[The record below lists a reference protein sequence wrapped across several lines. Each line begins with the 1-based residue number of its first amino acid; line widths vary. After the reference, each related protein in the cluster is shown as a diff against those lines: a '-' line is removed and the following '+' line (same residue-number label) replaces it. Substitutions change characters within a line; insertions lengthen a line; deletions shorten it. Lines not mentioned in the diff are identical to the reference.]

1 MATSMGST
9 LEVTS
14 RLATICFGAA
24 LRTLINLVLQ
34 NPCLELRGPDPLL
47 LLQ

>member
-24 LRTLINLVLQ
+24 LHTLSSNVYEEPVLNLQ
-34 NPCLELRGPDPLL
+34 APDPLL
-47 LLQ
+47 LRQ